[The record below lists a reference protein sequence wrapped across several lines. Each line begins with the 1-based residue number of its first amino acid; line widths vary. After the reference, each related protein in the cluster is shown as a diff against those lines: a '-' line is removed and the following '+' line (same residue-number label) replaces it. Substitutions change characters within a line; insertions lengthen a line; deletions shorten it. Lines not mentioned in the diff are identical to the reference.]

1 MRSLTLLI
9 MLMLNP
15 IYNNVNADEIRLFTW
30 EEYFS
35 DEVIKRFEAATNHTV
50 NQIYFEKESLRD
62 EVMYSGKASAY
73 DLVILDG
80 YTLRVLGSKGILT
93 KLDDTLSD
101 DLTFFT
107 DKSEE
112 ACHEYGIPY
121 AYGTMGI
128 GYRNSK
134 VKTAISSWMDVFD
147 YAKQHPG
154 SVIIP
159 DEDTDT
165 VAIALMAL
173 GYNPMSEDK
182 SELKQAFELLQSVID
197 KLLVFRNGLG
207 YALDKGK
214 ESKMEMAVF
223 YSGEKE
229 QISIATGQDDWEYII
244 PDEGTLVWH
253 ECLSAHTEKPM
264 KPSTIEFLR
273 YINNP
278 INAAKNAQDIWFAT
292 ANKDALKWAEDEYK
306 SDEELFPSEL
316 ASSKFYNYQLLD
328 YNSLKIRGNILNVL
342 SNQ

>member
-1 MRSLTLLI
+1 
-9 MLMLNP
+9 MLS
-15 IYNNVNADEIRLFTW
+15 VVFRTAQADEIQLFTW

-35 DEVIKRFEAATNHTV
+35 DEVIKRFEEETNHTV
-50 NQIYFEKESLRD
+50 NQIYFENESLRD
-62 EVMYSGKASAY
+62 EVMFSGKAAAY

-80 YTLRVLGSKGILT
+80 YTLSVLGEQGILS
-93 KLDDTLSD
+93 KLDTALSD
-101 DLTFFT
+101 DLHLFT

-112 ACHEYGIPY
+112 ACHDYGIPY
-121 AYGTMGI
+121 AYGTIGI
-128 GYRNSK
+128 GFRNSK
-134 VKTAISSWMDVFD
+134 VKQTITSWMDVFD
-147 YAKQHPG
+147 YAKENPG

-173 GYNPMSEDK
+173 GYNPMSKDEA
-182 SELKQAFELLQSVID
+182 ELKQAFTLLQSVIGD
-197 KLLVFRNGLG
+197 LLVFRNGLG

-214 ESKMEMAVF
+214 QSKMDMAVF

-244 PDEGTLVWH
+244 PEEGTLVWH

-278 INAAKNAQDIWFAT
+278 ANAAKNAQDIWFAT
-292 ANKDALKWAEDEYK
+292 ANKDALKWATEDYIN
-306 SDEELFPSEL
+306 DEELFPAEF
-316 ASSKFYNYQLLD
+316 ASSKYYNYQILD
-328 YNSLKIRGNILNVL
+328 YNALKIRGNILNVL